1 MLDINISIYIH
12 IYMECSDASSAIVCL
27 RVRCMC
33 CLLVHASKTD
43 TQASINVVSSSNGCH
58 DNVHHF
64 EHPRSVFVQ
73 DIPLCITAEVYI
85 RHILR
90 RDVHSLAD
98 IRFRPE
104 YTPLYISMHTLSII
118 NIIIIIVFFFF
129 FLVAVVAFCTVCVS
143 GTDSHFKYMCN
154 LKCNASI
161 LRYINIFFLS
171 ISLRITHQTKLAEN
185 RGGRSRECHRPSMIP
200 VHITVHIR
208 FGIYYACI
216 CIYIFGVL
224 LHSDLKQKCSENVG
238 LLIFEDV
245 P

>member
-143 GTDSHFKYMCN
+143 GTDSLFKYMCN

-161 LRYINIFFLS
+161 LRYINIFFSFYLS
-171 ISLRITHQTKLAEN
+171 SHYSPNEVSGKQRRAKQGMPPALDDSSAHHSAYSLWDIL
-185 RGGRSRECHRPSMIP
+185 CM
-200 VHITVHIR
+200 
-208 FGIYYACI
+208 YMY
-216 CIYIFGVL
+216 IYIWCTFA
-224 LHSDLKQKCSENVG
+224 Q
-238 LLIFEDV
+238 
-245 P
+245 